1 MDYSL
6 PGPSVRG
13 IFQARILEWVATP
26 CSRGMGTESVCQSLS
41 HVRLFAALW
50 TVACQTPLSVGFSRQ
65 EYWSG
70 LPRLP
75 PGNLPD
81 PRFEPMSLPD
91 PGFELMSLM
100 SPALVGRFFTTLA
113 TWEALSARESKSER
127 EVAQLCLT
135 LFNPMVCSLPRSS
148 VHGIFQATVLEWV
161 AISFSELL
169 EEN

>member
-1 MDYSL
+1 M
-6 PGPSVRG
+6 R
-13 IFQARILEWVATP
+13 
-26 CSRGMGTESVCQSLS
+26 
-41 HVRLFAALW
+41 
-50 TVACQTPLSVGFSRQ
+50 FSRQ

-75 PGNLPD
+75 PGDLPD

-135 LFNPMVCSLPRSS
+135 LFNPMVCIIP
-148 VHGIFQATVLEWV
+148 
-161 AISFSELL
+161 
-169 EEN
+169 